1 MSNGHTTRFGV
12 GRRLI
17 SWRLVVGLRLIVSC
31 LFKAE
36 HVAHV
41 GKSHS
46 RSLME
51 VATQGC

>member
-12 GRRLI
+12 GRRLV
-17 SWRLVVGLRLIVSC
+17 SGRLVVGLRLVVSR
-31 LFKAE
+31 LIKAE

-51 VATQGC
+51 IATL